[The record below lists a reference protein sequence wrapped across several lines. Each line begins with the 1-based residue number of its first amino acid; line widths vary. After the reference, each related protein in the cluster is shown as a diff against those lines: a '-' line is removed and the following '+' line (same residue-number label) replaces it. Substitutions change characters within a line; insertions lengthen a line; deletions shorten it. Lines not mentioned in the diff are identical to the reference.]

1 MELRVLKYFLTAVN
15 ENNITRAADILHIT
29 QPTLSRQLMEL
40 KRELGTTLFIRG
52 KRSLDLTDDGIIFK
66 QRAEEIVEL
75 TERAER
81 EFLEKDRI
89 SGVIVIGASEA
100 KGSLILAKMM
110 KQFADRYPLVQ
121 FDLYN
126 EMADNVK
133 DRVDKGL
140 VDIGFVLE
148 PIDKT
153 KYDFMRISQKETWGL
168 LVNTKHPFAQRKTMT
183 VQEAAKYQLIMPK
196 RENVR
201 NEILNWFGRDENHL
215 HIIANYTL
223 LSNVV
228 LLVEEG
234 MGCAVCLDGALAI
247 GSRPGLRFVPLLP
260 EHTTRSVLL
269 WKKNR
274 MFSPAASLFIQMIK
288 QGEWMDENCF

>member
-40 KRELGTTLFIRG
+40 ERELGTTLFIRG
-52 KRSLDLTDDGIIFK
+52 KRSLTLTDNGIVFK

-75 TERAER
+75 ADRAER
-81 EFLEKDRI
+81 EFLGSDTI
-89 SGVIVIGASEA
+89 SGVIALGATEA
-100 KGSLILAKMM
+100 VGSRTLARMIRHFSQK
-110 KQFADRYPLVQ
+110 YPAVQ

-148 PIDKT
+148 PVDTT
-153 KYDFMRISQKETWGL
+153 KYDFIRISKKETWGL
-168 LVNTKHPFAQRKTMT
+168 LVDMGHPLAQKDTVT
-183 VQEAAKYQLIMPK
+183 VQEAARYPLMLPK

-201 NEILNWFGRDENHL
+201 NEILNWFGKDESHL
-215 HIIANYTL
+215 CIIANYTL
-223 LSNVV
+223 LSNIV

-234 MGCAVCLDGALAI
+234 MGCAVCLDGALSI
-247 GSRPGLRFVPLLP
+247 GNRPGIRFIPLRP

-274 MFSPAASLFIQMIK
+274 MFSPAASLFIQMIRHGDWEDK
-288 QGEWMDENCF
+288 E

>member
-1 MELRVLKYFLTAVN
+1 MEIRVLKYFLTAVN
-15 ENNITRAADILHIT
+15 EGNITRAADFLHIT

-40 KRELGTTLFIRG
+40 EHELGTTLLIRG
-52 KRSLDLTDDGIIFK
+52 KRALTLTDDGILFK

-75 TERAER
+75 TERTSR
-81 EFLEKDRI
+81 EFLSGNTI
-89 SGVIVIGASEA
+89 SGVISLGATEA
-100 KGSLILAKMM
+100 VGSRTLARLM
-110 KQFADRYPLVQ
+110 KRFAEKYPEVQ

-148 PIDKT
+148 PVETT
-153 KYDFMRISQKETWGL
+153 KYEFMRISQKETWGL
-168 LVNTKHPFAQRKTMT
+168 LVPSAHPLAGKEQVSMKEVM
-183 VQEAAKYQLIMPK
+183 EYPLILPK

-201 NEILNWFGRDENHL
+201 NEILNWMQADDSQL
-215 HIIANYTL
+215 HVAASYTL

-247 GSRPGLRFVPLLP
+247 GERSGLKFVPFYP
-260 EHTTRSVLL
+260 EHTTKSVLL
-269 WKKNR
+269 WKKKR
-274 MFSPAASLFIQMIK
+274 LFSPAASLFIQMIR
-288 QGEWMDENCF
+288 QELNETF

>member
-29 QPTLSRQLMEL
+29 QPTLSRQ
-40 KRELGTTLFIRG
+40 FIRG

-153 KYDFMRISQKETWGL
+153 KYDF
-168 LVNTKHPFAQRKTMT
+168 
-183 VQEAAKYQLIMPK
+183 PK
-196 RENVR
+196 KK
-201 NEILNWFGRDENHL
+201 
-215 HIIANYTL
+215 
-223 LSNVV
+223 
-228 LLVEEG
+228 
-234 MGCAVCLDGALAI
+234 
-247 GSRPGLRFVPLLP
+247 PGVF
-260 EHTTRSVLL
+260 
-269 WKKNR
+269 W
-274 MFSPAASLFIQMIK
+274 
-288 QGEWMDENCF
+288 